1 MAKTE
6 SKEVAPKPTADQQIL
21 AIKKE
26 TADVVLEKVQAFQK
40 EGQLHLPDNYSAP
53 NALKS
58 AWLQLQNVVDKNK
71 NPVLA
76 VCTKA
81 SIANTMLDMV
91 IQGLNPSKKQCYF
104 IPYGKELTLMRS
116 YLGTIAVCLR
126 VNPDIKDI
134 FTEVIYGGDKLSYR
148 IQHGRRVIDDH
159 TQDFANIRNDNILGA
174 YVVAMGADDTVIR
187 SVIMTIEE
195 IKQSWRQSAMNPIDD
210 KGNIKPGTTHA
221 KFPGEMCKRTAV
233 NRLAKTII
241 GQSNDEYLKESM
253 DRTDED
259 AIKREVDLELD
270 EKANTGDIIEIT
282 SEPLQKTKNPEPKK
296 KATAPS
302 PSDGENPPLTE
313 EEKAEILKQE
323 LADNETQ
330 DHIATGKDPG
340 F

>member
-6 SKEVAPKPTADQQIL
+6 TETKTKQVAKPTADQGIL
-21 AIKKE
+21 ALKQE
-26 TADVVLEKVQAFQK
+26 TADLILKKVEVFQK
-40 EGQLHLPDNYSAP
+40 EGELHLPDNYSAP

-58 AWLQLQNVVDKNK
+58 AWLQLQNIVDKNK

-91 IQGLNPSKKQCYF
+91 IQGLNPAKKQCYF

-126 VNPDIKDI
+126 VNPNIADI
-134 FTEVIYGGDKLSYR
+134 FAEVIYGGDKLSYK
-148 IQHGRRVIDDH
+148 IQHGRRVINDH
-159 TQDFANIRNDNILGA
+159 IQDFANIRNDNIIGA
-174 YVVAMGADDTVIR
+174 YAVAIGVDDTVIR
-187 SVIMTIEE
+187 SVIMTIED

-210 KGNIKPGTTHA
+210 KGNIKAGTTHA

-233 NRLAKTII
+233 NRLAKIFI

-253 DRTDED
+253 GRTDED
-259 AIKREVDLELD
+259 AIKKEVDLELD
-270 EKANTGDIIEIT
+270 EKANTGDVIEIT

-296 KATAPS
+296 QTTAPTKQVNNS
-302 PSDGENPPLTE
+302 EPEPLSE
-313 EEKAEILKQE
+313 AERAEILAE
-323 LADNETQ
+323 EALAAQ
-330 DHIATGKDPG
+330 GGPG